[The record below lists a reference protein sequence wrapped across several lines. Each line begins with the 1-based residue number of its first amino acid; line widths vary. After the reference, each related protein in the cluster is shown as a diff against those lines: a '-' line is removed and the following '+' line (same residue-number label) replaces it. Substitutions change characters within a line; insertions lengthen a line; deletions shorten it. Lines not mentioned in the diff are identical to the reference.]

1 MADEEHP
8 EIGTALALLAVEDPA
23 AADDA
28 QAALEWIAGDHG
40 PGLVTQHDVQCFCWY
55 ELPVK
60 WMTSHHDHARV
71 IDALARAFDLLQMPR
86 YAAICRSD
94 TTRGILAAYQAG
106 TANGK
111 AAFRRAITTSG
122 IAPPDLPEF
131 TWGAGMGSHE
141 ASAWTSAT
149 ELLEL
154 AIASGYLTPGTR
166 GWKARQQEL
175 VRAHLDAPREELL
188 GQPLAAVIISERAEA
203 WINRWR
209 SPTRQQIAAAVA
221 NRLLHPVQLP
231 AEAAADPLPRWQ
243 WLLGQLADGI
253 PLTQT
258 GNLSRAF
265 VQQNASRF
273 GWDLSRPPYTETD
286 LYDLH
291 QLRCLATD
299 LKIARRSGRILTLT
313 ARGRRMLDDPD
324 QLWRDTAPALP
335 PGNTFTVFAGELFL
349 ALLADGEPQPAAQV
363 TATVAQA
370 VAEEGFRDSQTDLP
384 PDEHDISWAIAR
396 TANLC
401 RALGLLALGSDWP
414 DRRYQLTPVGT
425 ATALEALRARAT
437 GPRTL
442 T

>member
-40 PGLVTQHDVQCFCWY
+40 LELVTQHQVQCFCWY

-60 WMTSHHDHARV
+60 WMTGHDEHARV
-71 IDALARAFDLLQMPR
+71 LAALARAFDLLRMPR

-94 TTRGILAAYQAG
+94 TTRAVLAAYQAD
-106 TANGK
+106 TASGK

-122 IAPPDLPEF
+122 INPPDLPGF

-141 ASAWTSAT
+141 AGAWTSAT

-154 AIASGYLTPGTR
+154 AIASGDLTPGAR

-175 VRAHLDAPREELL
+175 VRAHLDAPRQELL
-188 GQPLAAVIISERAEA
+188 GQSLAAVIVSERAEA
-203 WINRWR
+203 WVSRWR
-209 SPTRQQIAAAVA
+209 SPARQQIAAAVA

-231 AEAAADPLPRWQ
+231 AEAAADPLPRWR
-243 WLLGQLADGI
+243 WLLGQLGDGI
-253 PLTQT
+253 PLTQA

-265 VQQNASRF
+265 VRQNAARF
-273 GWDLSRPPYTETD
+273 GWDLSRPPGTETD

-291 QLRCLATD
+291 QLRYLAAD
-299 LKIARRSGRILTLT
+299 LKMARRSGRALTLT
-313 ARGRRMLDDPD
+313 ARGRRLLDDPG
-324 QLWRDTAPALP
+324 QLWRATATALP
-335 PGNTFTVFAGELFL
+335 SGNTLTVFAGELFL
-349 ALLADGEPQPAAQV
+349 ALLADGEPQPAAQI

-370 VAEEGFRDSQTDLP
+370 VTEEGFRDSRTDMP
-384 PDEHDISWAIAR
+384 PDEHDISWAISR

-401 RALGLLALGSDWP
+401 RALGLLAPGSDWP
-414 DRRYQLTPVGT
+414 DRQYRLTPVGT

>member
-1 MADEEHP
+1 VVADEEHP

-40 PGLVTQHDVQCFCWY
+40 PGLVTQHDVQCFCWH

-60 WMTSHHDHARV
+60 WMTGPGEHARV
-71 IDALARAFDLLQMPR
+71 VAALARAFDLLQMPR
-86 YAAICRSD
+86 YAAICRSE
-94 TTRGILAAYQAG
+94 TTRAILAAYQGG
-106 TANGK
+106 TASGK
-111 AAFRRAITTSG
+111 AAFRRAITASG
-122 IAPPDLPEF
+122 ITPPDLPGL

-141 ASAWTSAT
+141 HAAWTSAT

-154 AIASGYLTPGTR
+154 AIASGDLTPGTR

-203 WINRWR
+203 WVSRWR
-209 SPTRQQIAAAVA
+209 SPTRQQIAATIA

-231 AEAAADPLPRWQ
+231 ADAAADPLPRWR

-253 PLTQT
+253 TLTQA
-258 GNLSRAF
+258 GNLNRAF
-265 VQQNASRF
+265 VQRNADRF
-273 GWDLSRPPYTETD
+273 GWDLSQPPSTEPD

-299 LKIARRSGRILTLT
+299 LKIARRTGRALTLT

-324 QLWRDTAPALP
+324 QLWRATAAALP

-349 ALLADGEPQPAAQV
+349 ALLTDGGPLPAGQV

-370 VAEEGFRDSQTDLP
+370 AAEEEFRDSRTGLP
-384 PDEHDISWAIAR
+384 TGEHDVRWAIAQ
-396 TANLC
+396 TVNLC
-401 RALGLLALGSDWP
+401 RALGLLASGAWP
-414 DRRYQLTPVGT
+414 DRHYQLTPVGT
-425 ATALEALRARAT
+425 ATALEALRAHAT
-437 GPRTL
+437 GPRAIS
-442 T
+442 